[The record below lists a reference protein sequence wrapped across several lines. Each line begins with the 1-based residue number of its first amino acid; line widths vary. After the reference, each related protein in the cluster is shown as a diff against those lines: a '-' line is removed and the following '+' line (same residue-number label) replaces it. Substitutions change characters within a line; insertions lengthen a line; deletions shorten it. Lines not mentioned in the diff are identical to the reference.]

1 MKWSIAELHRYS
13 DEPLHIQTTLDLNQI
28 LTTSFP
34 DTILAVQPVKVDGY
48 VSYDQGDVTI
58 STHVQKTVTVPSSR
72 SLTPVALPLDFSFTE
87 AYVDD
92 PAHLSRYEDDEDNDA
107 IVFVL

>member
-48 VSYDQGDVTI
+48 VSYDQGM
-58 STHVQKTVTVPSSR
+58 
-72 SLTPVALPLDFSFTE
+72 LPL
-87 AYVDD
+87 
-92 PAHLSRYEDDEDNDA
+92 
-107 IVFVL
+107 VLMYRQR